1 MGGVSEGPQLGRPV
15 PAGTGPA
22 MVRNWLPIGL
32 ELAAIGA
39 ILALAV
45 YLRFSQLAT
54 NPGWYS
60 DAGTLADIARH
71 RSQGEVQYQA
81 LLHSTLLV
89 ARFPVIPF
97 IVAAFLPAGG
107 DAMLTLRAVTA
118 ALGVISTAGV
128 YLATRTIVG
137 PRRAGLAL
145 LAAGLYAVYPPA
157 VFYARVGF
165 SYNLLT
171 PLLLLAVAGLW
182 GFLDRDWTFGLVLA
196 GMAIGLGSVTDLMM
210 ISLIAPAG
218 LIILVRNWRHLLW
231 WVPIC
236 LAPIGLYAL
245 SVALRSPDTFSVDLR
260 FILALM
266 SAVPWWAQLSLIVL
280 NIGTLILT
288 EAWWVPAL
296 IGLVLLSPKRAGL
309 YLQLM
314 LLVPLVLLGRSA
326 GLAGLR
332 LYSIIPLFPL
342 LAIGVASLLWTG
354 VPWLLSLSREAIVEQ
369 LNRWPWFTRSMAGN
383 WFRMRLGMLGSS
395 AVMFLLV
402 LGPLLIS
409 TIQLLGEVQEGFGR
423 GNSWAYVAVGPA
435 RAAADYVNQRAAE
448 TDLVLASPAIAW
460 ALDGQAADFQ
470 QVLAYSGQAAIDYP
484 ADLPKSRFAY
494 EVSLQRAAYVIV
506 DPIWTEWGAVHLRAV
521 DEMLEQLDSWP
532 VVWQAGEVVVRANP
546 DR

>member
-1 MGGVSEGPQLGRPV
+1 MELVALGAV
-15 PAGTGPA
+15 
-22 MVRNWLPIGL
+22 
-32 ELAAIGA
+32 
-39 ILALAV
+39 LALAA

-71 RSQGEVQYQA
+71 LSQGEVQYQA

-89 ARFPVIPF
+89 ARFPVIPSV
-97 IVAAFLPAGG
+97 VATLLPAGG
-107 DAMLTLRAVTA
+107 DAMSVLRTVTA

-137 PRRAGLAL
+137 PKRTGLAL
-145 LAAGLYAVYPPA
+145 LGAGLFAIYPPA

-171 PLLLLAVAGLW
+171 PLLLLVVAGLW
-182 GFLDRDWTFGLVLA
+182 GFLDRDWTLGLVLA
-196 GMAIGLGSVTDLMM
+196 GLAIGLGSVTDLMM

-218 LIILVRNWRHLLW
+218 LIVLVRKWKYLLW

-245 SVALRSPDTFSVDLR
+245 TGALRTPGTFSVDLR
-260 FILALM
+260 FIVALM

-288 EAWWVPAL
+288 EVWWVPAL
-296 IGLVLLSPKRAGL
+296 IGLLLLSPKRAGL
-309 YLQLM
+309 YLLLM
-314 LLVPLVLLGRSA
+314 LMLPLVLLGRSA

-342 LAIGVASLLWTG
+342 LAIGLASLLWTG
-354 VPWLLSLSREAIVEQ
+354 VPWLLSLSREAIVDQ
-369 LNRWPWFTRSMAGN
+369 LGRWPWFTRSPAGN
-383 WFRMRLGMLGSS
+383 WFRMRLGVLGSS
-395 AVMFLLV
+395 ALIFLLV
-402 LGPLLIS
+402 LGPLMIS
-409 TIQLLGEVQEGFGR
+409 TIQLLGEVQNGFAR
-423 GNSWAYVAVGPA
+423 GDSWAYVPVGPA
-435 RAAADYVNQRAAE
+435 RAAIDYVNQRATE
-448 TDLVLASPAIAW
+448 NDLVLASPAIAW
-460 ALDGQAADFQ
+460 ALEGQAADFQ

-484 ADLPKSRFAY
+484 ADLPKDRFAF

-506 DPIWTEWGAVHLRAV
+506 DPIWSEWGAVHLRAV
-521 DEMLEQLDSWP
+521 DEMLEQLENWP
-532 VVWQAGEVVVRANP
+532 VVWQRGEIVVRANP